1 MNNSMKS
8 KRFDRRGFLTQ
19 AVRLT
24 AGGVALPLTTL
35 NRAHAAQ
42 PRAGAAQAFMQT
54 PAATLAGDAAG
65 RVLAF
70 NHTHTRERISLVYAV
85 DGQYVPDALSSLN
98 RFLRDHYSGT
108 VGQMDPQLF
117 DLLHGVRRALGG
129 QSLGA
134 FEVISGYRCPE
145 TNDHLRN
152 SRGGGVAKRSLH
164 MEGKA
169 IDVRLPGVPLAELR
183 DAALSL
189 QAGGVGYYP
198 REQFV
203 HIDTG
208 RVRHW
213 G

>member
-1 MNNSMKS
+1 MKHE
-8 KRFDRRGFLTQ
+8 KHDRRQFLRK

-24 AGGVALPLTTL
+24 AGGVALPF
-35 NRAHAAQ
+35 
-42 PRAGAAQAFMQT
+42 AGAASAAYPQRPLQ
-54 PAATLAGDAAG
+54 PAATGLMASGEQ
-65 RVLAF
+65 RILAF
-70 NHTHTRERISLVYAV
+70 NHTHTRERVDLAYAIN
-85 DGQYVPDALSSLN
+85 DQYVPDALKTLN
-98 RFLRDHYSGT
+98 RFMRDHYSGT

-117 DLLHGVRRALGG
+117 DLLHQVRHALGG
-129 QSLGA
+129 TSLPA

-145 TNDHLRN
+145 TNNHLRN

-183 DAALSL
+183 DAAISL
-189 QAGGVGYYP
+189 EVGGVGYYP
-198 REQFV
+198 SEQFV

-208 RVRHW
+208 KVRRW

>member
-1 MNNSMKS
+1 MKHE
-8 KRFDRRGFLTQ
+8 KHDRRQFLRK

-24 AGGVALPLTTL
+24 AGGVALPF
-35 NRAHAAQ
+35 
-42 PRAGAAQAFMQT
+42 AGAASAAYPQRSQQ
-54 PAATLAGDAAG
+54 PAPNGLIVSGEQ
-65 RVLAF
+65 RILAF
-70 NHTHTRERISLVYAV
+70 NHTHTRERIDLAYAIN
-85 DGQYVPDALSSLN
+85 DQYVPDALKTLN

-117 DLLHGVRRALGG
+117 DLLHQVRQALGG
-129 QSLGA
+129 TSLPA

-145 TNDHLRN
+145 TNSHLRN

-183 DAALSL
+183 DAAISL
-189 QAGGVGYYP
+189 EAGGVGYYP
-198 REQFV
+198 SEQFV

-208 RVRHW
+208 KVRRW

>member
-1 MNNSMKS
+1 MKS

-19 AVRLT
+19 AVKLT
-24 AGGVALPLTTL
+24 AGGVALPLAAI
-35 NRAHAAQ
+35 NRAQAAPYSQ
-42 PRAGAAQAFMQT
+42 SVPRSA
-54 PAATLAGDAAG
+54 AATLAAG
-65 RVLAF
+65 RSLAF
-70 NHTHTRERISLVYAV
+70 EHTHTRERISLVYAV
-85 DGQYVPDALSSLN
+85 DGQYVPDALTSLN

-117 DLLHGVRRALGG
+117 DLLHDVRRALGG

-169 IDVRLPGVPLAELR
+169 IDVRIPGVPLAELR

-208 RVRHW
+208 RVRSW

>member
-1 MNNSMKS
+1 MKS
-8 KRFDRRGFLTQ
+8 KRFDRRGFLSQ
-19 AVRLT
+19 AARWA
-24 AGGVALPLTTL
+24 AGSAALPLVSVQQANAA
-35 NRAHAAQ
+35 NRQSLIQTSASSLIGVSGS
-42 PRAGAAQAFMQT
+42 RA
-54 PAATLAGDAAG
+54 
-65 RVLAF
+65 LAF
-70 NHTHTRERISLVYAV
+70 DHTHTRERINLVYAV
-85 DGQYVPDALSSLN
+85 DGDYVPDALTSLN

-108 VGQMDPQLF
+108 VGSMDPQLF
-117 DLLHGVRRALGG
+117 DLLHRVRLALGG
-129 QSLGA
+129 KSLSA

-169 IDVRLPGVPLAELR
+169 VDVRIPGVPLAELR

-208 RVRHW
+208 RVRSW

>member
-1 MNNSMKS
+1 MKTT
-8 KRFDRRGFLTQ
+8 KHDRRQFLRK
-19 AVRLT
+19 AVKLT
-24 AGGVALPLTTL
+24 AGGVALPF
-35 NRAHAAQ
+35 
-42 PRAGAAQAFMQT
+42 AGAAKASYPQRPSQASLT
-54 PAATLAGDAAG
+54 GLVSGDQ

-70 NHTHTRERISLVYAV
+70 NHTHTRERIDLAYAV
-85 DGQYVPDALSSLN
+85 NDQYVPDALRTLN

-108 VGQMDPQLF
+108 VGEMDPQLF
-117 DLLHGVRRALGG
+117 DLLHQVRHVLGG
-129 QSLGA
+129 KSIPA

-145 TNDHLRN
+145 TNSHLRN

-183 DAALSL
+183 DAAISL
-189 QAGGVGYYP
+189 DAGGVGYYP
-198 REQFV
+198 SEQFV

-208 RVRHW
+208 RVRRW

>member
-1 MNNSMKS
+1 MKS

-19 AVRLT
+19 AMKLT
-24 AGGVALPLTTL
+24 AGGVALPLAAM
-35 NRAHAAQ
+35 NRAQAAY
-42 PRAGAAQAFMQT
+42 PHGAA
-54 PAATLAGDAAG
+54 PSAAAALAASAG
-65 RVLAF
+65 SRVLAF
-70 NHTHTRERISLVYAV
+70 NHTHTRERIQLVYAL
-85 DGQYVPDALSSLN
+85 DGQYVPDALTSLN

-108 VGQMDPQLF
+108 VGRMDPQLF
-117 DLLHGVRRALGG
+117 DLLHDVRRALGG

-169 IDVRLPGVPLAELR
+169 IDVRIPGVPLAELR

-208 RVRHW
+208 RVRNW

>member
-1 MNNSMKS
+1 MKIP
-8 KRFDRRGFLTQ
+8 RHDRRQFLHR
-19 AVRLT
+19 AFKLT
-24 AGGVALPLTTL
+24 AGGVALPF
-35 NRAHAAQ
+35 
-42 PRAGAAQAFMQT
+42 AGAAKAAFPRTQSAV
-54 PAATLAGDAAG
+54 PELISGPQ

-70 NHTHTRERISLVYAV
+70 NHTHTRERIDLTYAV
-85 DGQYVPDALSSLN
+85 NDQYLPDALQTLN

-117 DLLHGVRRALGG
+117 DLLHQIRQALGG
-129 QSLGA
+129 KALPA

-145 TNDHLRN
+145 TNSHLRN

-183 DAALSL
+183 DAAIALD
-189 QAGGVGYYP
+189 AGGVGYYP
-198 REQFV
+198 SEQFV

-208 RVRHW
+208 RVRRW

>member
-1 MNNSMKS
+1 MKTA
-8 KRFDRRGFLTQ
+8 KYDRRQFFRH
-19 AVRLT
+19 AAKWT
-24 AGGVALPLTTL
+24 AGGMVLPYAGIA
-35 NRAHAAQ
+35 RAAY
-42 PRAGAAQAFMQT
+42 T
-54 PAATLAGDAAG
+54 PQLSTEAAG
-65 RVLAF
+65 SVMAAGIQRALAF
-70 NHTHTRERISLVYAV
+70 NHTHTRERIDLVYAV
-85 DGQYVPDALSSLN
+85 NDQYVPDAMRTLN

-117 DLLHGVRRALGG
+117 DVLHRVQQLLGSK
-129 QSLGA
+129 SLRP

-145 TNDHLRN
+145 TNSHLRN

-183 DAALSL
+183 DAAMSL
-189 QAGGVGYYP
+189 KVGGVGYYP
-198 REQFV
+198 SEQFV

-208 RVRHW
+208 RVRNW

>member
-1 MNNSMKS
+1 MKS

-19 AVRLT
+19 AAKLT
-24 AGGVALPLTTL
+24 AGGVALPIASM
-35 NRAHAAQ
+35 NRAQAAHPHA
-42 PRAGAAQAFMQT
+42 PRTA
-54 PAATLAGDAAG
+54 AATLAAG
-65 RVLAF
+65 VSGRTLAF
-70 NHTHTRERISLVYAV
+70 DHTHTRERISLVYAV
-85 DGQYVPDALSSLN
+85 DGQYVPDALTMLN

-117 DLLHGVRRALGG
+117 DLLHDVRRALGG

-169 IDVRLPGVPLAELR
+169 IDVRIPGVPLAELR

-189 QAGGVGYYP
+189 QVGGVGYYP

-208 RVRHW
+208 RIRSW